1 MPWVEADRFLAHT
14 PAGTYL
20 WPYVVFI
27 LPNLFFS
34 GAIFF
39 TTATLTRNILST
51 RLTALCA
58 LGVNL
63 RFTFFSDDPACP
75 LGGGARLSSAE

>member
-1 MPWVEADRFLAHT
+1 MLADYYQVETAPDFQTFDFVSVGPKGRIIKEVRYREIGVEDF
-14 PAGTYL
+14 Y
-20 WPYVVFI
+20 
-27 LPNLFFS
+27 NL
-34 GAIFF
+34 
-39 TTATLTRNILST
+39 